1 MAKTPKP
8 GQEPEPDPEA
18 AARTKAERRE
28 REKEQLLRGIAAA
41 TTNDLRAQV
50 GYVLSHYP
58 AARDSDV
65 RLGHRVW
72 QIFYPEY
79 VEGEWVRLKDM
90 YQLPRQTTIT
100 RTRATIQNAYGLFQA
115 SAEVA
120 SRRRVLREETKE
132 QVVADKPGPPVLS
145 IYADESSKTKHRF
158 LVIGSVWGLDIGRVW
173 RVVRAL
179 QDWKRDAGITG
190 EFKFAEISKG
200 KKLERA
206 QAFVKKAMEHSA
218 LIGLKACVLDIEAA
232 PGLSGEGRLYR
243 LYYELVMTGL
253 EHEIDVG
260 RVVLPRQLHIVKDA
274 DAGPDALQL
283 PELERRLKVAC
294 HDYFKDSVRLDSLD
308 TGLSHE
314 SPLLQLADLFAGSVA
329 RKFNKDGETTNAKD
343 EFADFFETLAGFD
356 FVQDGEGESDFMYV
370 RRLGVTM
377 DAAAPE
383 VTAPQPGPLVEL
395 IGK

>member
-8 GQEPEPDPEA
+8 DQEPEPDPEA
-18 AARTKAERRE
+18 AARAKAERRE
-28 REKEQLLRGIAAA
+28 REKEQLLRDIAAA

-58 AARDSDV
+58 AARDADV
-65 RLGHRVW
+65 RLAHLVW

-79 VEGEWVRLKDM
+79 VEGEWVRLRDM
-90 YQLPRQTTIT
+90 YQLPRQISIT
-100 RTRATIQNAYGLFQA
+100 RTRATIQNAYGLFQPSA
-115 SAEVA
+115 SVA
-120 SRRRVLREETKE
+120 TRRRVLRDETKA
-132 QVVADKPGPPVLS
+132 QVVADKPWPPVLS

-158 LVIGSVWGLDIGRVW
+158 LVIGSVWGIDIGRVW

-179 QDWKRDAGITG
+179 QEWKRQAGITG
-190 EFKFAEISKG
+190 ELKFAELSKG

-218 LIGLKACVLDIEAA
+218 LIGLKACVLDTEAA
-232 PGLSGEGRLYR
+232 SGLSGEERLYR
-243 LYYELVMTGL
+243 LYYELVMTGMD
-253 EHEIDVG
+253 HEITAG

-294 HDYFKDSVRLDSLD
+294 HDYFKDSVVVDSLI

-356 FVQDGEGESDFMYV
+356 FVKGGDGESDFVYV
-370 RRLGVTM
+370 HRLGVTRN
-377 DAAAPE
+377 ATALE
-383 VTAPQPGPLVEL
+383 RTAPQPGPFVEL
-395 IGK
+395 IGE